1 MQGGKDGE
9 EEAESGGGQVLDL
22 PVHPLLQTTNANRD
36 LYSAQSKAS
45 GVSTSQ
51 SKGLHNYKPS
61 IIASYGSFL
70 EDHMSDKAYLSGN
83 ENSKQA
89 GSSALAAKEANE
101 EDNSDQPA
109 SNAYSA
115 DVAALIW

>member
-1 MQGGKDGE
+1 
-9 EEAESGGGQVLDL
+9 
-22 PVHPLLQTTNANRD
+22 
-36 LYSAQSKAS
+36 
-45 GVSTSQ
+45 
-51 SKGLHNYKPS
+51 
-61 IIASYGSFL
+61 
-70 EDHMSDKAYLSGN
+70 MSDKAYLSGN